1 MSKRKIFDFL
11 QGLRENN
18 SKEWMD
24 ENRHRYHEAKD
35 IWLEEVARF
44 LKRLS
49 PHDPTIEKLPPK
61 KTIMRINNNNMFHP
75 DKPTYKDSFGFDP
88 YKGRNR
94 PAFYVHLS
102 PSGSFLYGGLW
113 RPDPD
118 ALKKMREAIDYDGDE
133 LMRIVEKKSFQDFFG
148 GLEADAEALKT
159 RPQGYASDHKH
170 IDLLRRKN
178 FTIVRPLTQEEIVGP
193 GFVDVVERGFVEMA
207 PFLGYLRRAVEFE
220 E

>member
-1 MSKRKIFDFL
+1 MNKRKIFDFL
-11 QGLRENN
+11 RDLREHN

-24 ENRHRYHEAKD
+24 ENRQRYHEAKA
-35 IWLEEVARF
+35 IWLEEVAGY
-44 LKRLS
+44 LKRLAQ
-49 PHDPTIEKLPPK
+49 HDPTIEKLPPK

-113 RPDPD
+113 RPDAE
-118 ALKKMREAIDYDGDE
+118 ALKKIREAIDYNGHE
-133 LMRIVEKKSFQDFFG
+133 LRKIVEKNSFQDFFG
-148 GLEADAEALKT
+148 GLDDDAEALKT
-159 RPQGYASDHKH
+159 SPQGYSSDHPH
-170 IDLLRRKN
+170 IELLRRKN
-178 FTIVRPLTQEEIVGP
+178 LTISRPLTQEEIISP
-193 GFVDVVERGFVEMA
+193 DFVDTVEQGFVEMA
-207 PFLGYLRRAVEFE
+207 PFLAYLRQAVEFE